1 MATPKEPT
9 VKDLKRANARSDTAF
24 HFAKRIV
31 TGSPINLP
39 LRYHGDFPCAYVA
52 SLAPYDGKA
61 RAKLFN
67 KPLALLAHDRELFAA
82 LFETFDLHW
91 KNFHHEEKT

>member
-9 VKDLKRANARSDTAF
+9 PKDIKRANARSDTAF

-31 TGSPINLP
+31 TGSPIELP
-39 LRYHGDFPCAYVA
+39 LRYHGDFPCAHVA
-52 SLAPYDGKA
+52 SLAPYDAKA
-61 RAKLFN
+61 RAKLYS

-82 LFETFDLHW
+82 LFETFDIYW
-91 KNFHHEEKT
+91 NAFNREERK